1 MNGNSAA
8 LDTNQAIAILNDVPA
23 AIAFY
28 STFDELILPATV
40 IGELRFGA
48 LNSQRSTENLE
59 KIDRLA
65 ARCRV
70 LDTTATTAIAYAQ
83 IRMQLKQIGHPTPEN
98 DIWIAAVCVQHSI
111 ALASADRHFN
121 AIQGLT
127 LISPP
132 VP

>member
-8 LDTNQAIAILNDVPA
+8 LDTNQAIAILNDSPA

-48 LNSQRSTENLE
+48 LNSQRSSENLE
-59 KIDRLA
+59 KVDRLA

-70 LDTTATTAIAYAQ
+70 VDTTATTAIPYAQ
-83 IRMQLKQIGHPTPEN
+83 IRMQLKQIGHPTRRTTFGSPLRAYN
-98 DIWIAAVCVQHSI
+98 IRSHWRPPIA
-111 ALASADRHFN
+111 
-121 AIQGLT
+121 
-127 LISPP
+127 ISTPFKG
-132 VP
+132 